1 MLEKIRQILVVDNH
15 ISRTGSIIMYRIF
28 HKISNVYQHHPLE
41 PDLFFEATPD
51 IPVSPQQDARDFKT
65 LRSLVDEK
73 SPTTKFIA
81 GPDVSSISNSY
92 FGQYVVLF
100 SGNV

>member
-1 MLEKIRQILVVDNH
+1 MCTDYYSV
-15 ISRTGSIIMYRIF
+15 III
-28 HKISNVYQHHPLE
+28 NVYEHHPSE
-41 PDLFFEATPD
+41 PDRFPVFAPD

-81 GPDVSSISNSY
+81 GPDASSLSNGY
-92 FGQYVVLF
+92 FGQYVNCPVW
-100 SGNV
+100 